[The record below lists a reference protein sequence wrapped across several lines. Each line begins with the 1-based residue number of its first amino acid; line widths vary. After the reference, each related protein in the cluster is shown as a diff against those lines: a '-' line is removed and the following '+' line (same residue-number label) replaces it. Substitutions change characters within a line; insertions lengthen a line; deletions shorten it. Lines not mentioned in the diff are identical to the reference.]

1 MTNASIVARCRAAA
15 SSTSLA
21 SNLSSIGRQNGGR
34 QLFTIA
40 RPAHVSA
47 VSLRATSVTPAATF
61 SSSCSYPHA
70 DAHHNHHQRRF
81 KSSILRKPNERYAPG
96 EVPKDKAEAAKLRL
110 NTLLQRLQKVDTAAL
125 CDADKAMLARRQNGA
140 EGYDSSQ
147 SDHPYVGLRLMDSR
161 IRPRNYFPGPH
172 KPSVSVDDHPV
183 QNGAAGNGGSLMGDA
198 DGIKMI
204 GLARTVQC
212 TRPND
217 ILAVLRGLNE
227 AKPGEVLVVN
237 TLDSTRAV
245 AGGMFCA
252 EAARKGLGGIVVDG
266 YVRDVGQI
274 SKFGY
279 GLENACLMYSAGVTP
294 YAGTVQSIGEIG
306 SNIIAGGVRVSS
318 GDIIVGDGDGILVGT
333 MESFEQVIDVAENI
347 VEAERNILKGIS
359 QGVSLMKMCNYDEH
373 IELRKNGKESALDW
387 RKTRLVTFNGV
398 EHVKIE

>member
-1 MTNASIVARCRAAA
+1 MT
-15 SSTSLA
+15 
-21 SNLSSIGRQNGGR
+21 
-34 QLFTIA
+34 
-40 RPAHVSA
+40 P
-47 VSLRATSVTPAATF
+47 TF
-61 SSSCSYPHA
+61 DICSHPH
-70 DAHHNHHQRRF
+70 HRHQRRF
-81 KSSILRKPNERYAPG
+81 KSSILHKPN

-110 NTLLQRLQKVDTAAL
+110 NTLLKRLQNVDTAAL
-125 CDADKAMLARRQNGA
+125 CDADKGMLARRQNDA
-140 EGYDSSQ
+140 EGHDDSQ
-147 SDHPYVGLRLMDSR
+147 SDHPYVGLSLMDSR
-161 IRPRNYFPGPH
+161 IKPRNYFPGPH
-172 KPSVSVDDHPV
+172 TPAGANGIDDHPV
-183 QNGAAGNGGSLMGDA
+183 QNGAAGNGGALMGDA

-227 AKPGEVLVVN
+227 AKPGDVLVVN
-237 TLDSTRAV
+237 TLDSSRAV

-252 EAARKGLGGIVVDG
+252 EAARKGLGGIIVDG
-266 YVRDVGQI
+266 FVRDVGQI

-279 GLENACLMYSAGVTP
+279 SVENGCLMYSAGVTP

-306 SNIIAGGVRVSS
+306 GNIICGGVRVSA
-318 GDIIVGDGDGILVGT
+318 GDIVVGDGDGILVGP
-333 MESFEQVIDVAENI
+333 MQSFERVIDVAENI

-373 IELRKNGKESALDW
+373 FELRKNGKESALDW

>member
-34 QLFTIA
+34 QLFSIA
-40 RPAHVSA
+40 RSAHVSA
-47 VSLRATSVTPAATF
+47 VSLRATSVTPATF